1 MEKAYAKLY
10 GGYQNIVSGKCHQV
24 LAEFSGGFPFEVKLD
39 EYRKNN
45 NALWNRLINS
55 QKNGYLMAAGSPSNS
70 KGDSVASDLGIVQG
84 HAYAILK
91 VI

>member
-1 MEKAYAKLY
+1 
-10 GGYQNIVSGKCHQV
+10 

-55 QKNGYLMAAGSPSNS
+55 QNNGYLMAAGSPSNP
-70 KGDSVASDLGIVQG
+70 KGDSATSDLGIVQG

-91 VI
+91 VIEI